1 MIPNS
6 ISTKELASLL
16 NSESEMLK
24 DHPEL
29 LQWEKSQELVDQTY
43 EALVKT
49 CLDNDHDLD
58 AVMDRLLER
67 ILEDQ
72 LQTCDRMA
80 VLTNEIYADKQTID
94 KDRLIWAEEKG
105 KIQAMLA
112 IWGTT
117 RF

>member
-16 NSESEMLK
+16 NSEREMQQ

-29 LQWEKSQELVDQTY
+29 LQWEKSREMVDQAY
-43 EALVKT
+43 ETLVKT

-58 AVMDRLLER
+58 AVMDRMLER

-72 LQTCDRMA
+72 LQTCFFNA
-80 VLTNEIYADKQTID
+80 ASTTEIYADQQTID

>member
-6 ISTKELASLL
+6 ISTKALASLL
-16 NSESEMLK
+16 NSESEMQQ

-29 LQWEKSQELVDQTY
+29 LQWEKARDMVDQTY
-43 EALVKT
+43 ETLVKT
-49 CLDNDHDLD
+49 CLDNDLDLD

-80 VLTNEIYADKQTID
+80 VLTNELYADPQTID

-105 KIQAMLA
+105 KIQAMLS